1 MNSLARRRRW
11 ECLNVTE
18 RVHQNPNLIFSE
30 GTQVVSLREIVGQ
43 NGRTLHPRGAVGVI
57 VRSPGDLDHSYRV
70 RFLDGVEEALR
81 REDVVMLAHFKEGEI
96 GDVQI
101 SAARSNL
108 YDRVI
113 LRCVIGSRAYGLDD
127 HQSDT
132 DYRGIFL
139 PPAELHWSLY
149 GVPEQIECYE
159 TQEHYWELQRF
170 LVLALKANPNVL
182 ECLYTPLVE
191 KTTPLADELLQM
203 RSVFLS
209 RLVYQ
214 TYNGYVMSQFKKMQS
229 DLRNQGEVKWKHVMH
244 LIRLLISGISVLRQG
259 FVPVRV
265 DEHRD
270 QLLAIKRGE
279 VPWEETEKWRL
290 SLHTEFD
297 RALSESKLP
306 ERPNYEQAN
315 ALLVKAR
322 RAALSEELP

>member
-1 MNSLARRRRW
+1 M
-11 ECLNVTE
+11 
-18 RVHQNPNLIFSE
+18 
-30 GTQVVSLREIVGQ
+30 
-43 NGRTLHPRGAVGVI
+43 
-57 VRSPGDLDHSYRV
+57 
-70 RFLDGVEEALR
+70 
-81 REDVVMLAHFKEGEI
+81 
-96 GDVQI
+96 
-101 SAARSNL
+101 
-108 YDRVI
+108 
-113 LRCVIGSRAYGLDD
+113 IGSRAYGLDD
-127 HQSDT
+127 DQSDT

-139 PPAELHWSLY
+139 PLTELHWSLN
-149 GVPEQIECYE
+149 GVPEHIECHE

-191 KTTPLADELLQM
+191 RTTSLADELLQM

-214 TYNGYVMSQFKKMQS
+214 TYNGYVMSQFKKIQA
-229 DLRNQGEVKWKHVMH
+229 DLRNQGEVKLKHVMH
-244 LIRLLISGISVLRQG
+244 LIRLLISGISVLRHG

-279 VPWEETEKWRL
+279 LPWEETEKWRL

-306 ERPNYEQAN
+306 ERPDYDQAN
-315 ALLVKAR
+315 ALLLKAR
-322 RAALSEELP
+322 RLALLEELP